1 MNLEYFLFRL
11 WEMVVD
17 HAIPLVA
24 LLLLA
29 ILVPRLG
36 RLTVRIIEGR
46 LDEEE
51 ESTKSRLAL
60 LGALVYVVQIVAYFI
75 IVLLALSNLGVPPL
89 GAAVPAT
96 IVSAAVGFGAQ
107 SIIGDFL
114 SGFFILSE
122 RQFGVGD
129 YVSFD
134 GTSTATEGT
143 VVALTLRATK
153 VRTPSGEVVMIPNG
167 SAGVVTNYSQE
178 WSRAVVNFDVP
189 VRSGENLDD
198 IHRTIEET
206 AKQAIKDP
214 SISEDV
220 AGEVEIL
227 PATALTSPTAAGQ
240 PWRVNFR
247 VLVVVNPA
255 RQWAVERG
263 IRAALLN
270 VFWDHF
276 RTPFE
281 SPKEEFT
288 REMGVASLSD
298 APTETIPVDP
308 SAGEAAPSVEDTQDA
323 AEAAA
328 RDEKADE
335 DIAPAAKDD
344 GPGRPS
350 TTVVA
355 DADAE
360 PPVKSNPKRRD
371 FWRTDAYDKRWK
383 KALSFGGRI
392 RPSTTGLIVALFFTG
407 GLALASSNPEDGN
420 AGVLSPAY
428 WQQRSAAESSEVE
441 TTEEEP
447 VETPATEPSYQPQ
460 PEPSLQPEPTDEQ
473 NPEGFSQNQEQLDT
487 GSSTGQS
494 PAPSQAPQSVVPQ
507 DSQGTQGTQG
517 TAESSP
523 NDADATSGTDN
534 FHVPEPTEEN

>member
-60 LGALVYVVQIVAYFI
+60 LGALVYVVQIIAYFI

-420 AGVLSPAY
+420 AGILSPAY

-447 VETPATEPSYQPQ
+447 AETPATEPSYQPQ

-487 GSSTGQS
+487 GASTEQS
-494 PAPSQAPQSVVPQ
+494 PAPSRDPQSVVPQ
-507 DSQGTQGTQG
+507 DSQGTQGT
-517 TAESSP
+517 AESSS

-534 FHVPEPTEEN
+534 FQVPEPTEEN

>member
-420 AGVLSPAY
+420 AGILSPAY

-441 TTEEEP
+441 TTPEEP

-487 GSSTGQS
+487 GASTEQS
-494 PAPSQAPQSVVPQ
+494 PAPSQDPQSVVPQ
-507 DSQGTQGTQG
+507 DSQGTQG

-534 FHVPEPTEEN
+534 FQVPEPTEEN

>member
-1 MNLEYFLFRL
+1 M
-11 WEMVVD
+11 
-17 HAIPLVA
+17 
-24 LLLLA
+24 
-29 ILVPRLG
+29 
-36 RLTVRIIEGR
+36 
-46 LDEEE
+46 
-51 ESTKSRLAL
+51 
-60 LGALVYVVQIVAYFI
+60 
-75 IVLLALSNLGVPPL
+75 
-89 GAAVPAT
+89 
-96 IVSAAVGFGAQ
+96 
-107 SIIGDFL
+107 
-114 SGFFILSE
+114 
-122 RQFGVGD
+122 
-129 YVSFD
+129 
-134 GTSTATEGT
+134 
-143 VVALTLRATK
+143 
-153 VRTPSGEVVMIPNG
+153 
-167 SAGVVTNYSQE
+167 
-178 WSRAVVNFDVP
+178 VNFDVP

-206 AKQAIKDP
+206 AKHAIKDP

-281 SPKEEFT
+281 SPNEEFT

-355 DADAE
+355 DADDE
-360 PPVKSNPKRRD
+360 PAVKSNPKRRD

-420 AGVLSPAY
+420 AGILSPAY

-441 TTEEEP
+441 TTPEEP

-460 PEPSLQPEPTDEQ
+460 PEPSLQPEPTAEQ
-473 NPEGFSQNQEQLDT
+473 NPEGFPQNQEQLDT
-487 GSSTGQS
+487 GVSTEQS
-494 PAPSQAPQSVVPQ
+494 PAPSQTPQSVVPQ

-534 FHVPEPTEEN
+534 FQVPEPTEEN